1 MRRKKRINKLEK
13 KVSYLFD
20 LLINLSIKVGELNRD
35 NLDATLSKQN
45 DVNFNYTIVKDSK
58 GS

>member
-35 NLDATLSKQN
+35 NLDATFSKQN

>member
-20 LLINLSIKVGELNRD
+20 LLINLSIKVGELIRD
-35 NLDATLSKQN
+35 NLDATFSKQN

>member
-1 MRRKKRINKLEK
+1 MGRKKKIKKLER

-20 LLINLSIKVGELNRD
+20 LLINLAIKVGELNRP
-35 NLDATLSKQN
+35 NLDTTFSKQN

-58 GS
+58 GN

>member
-1 MRRKKRINKLEK
+1 MRRKKRIKKLER

-20 LLINLSIKVGELNRD
+20 LLINLAIKVGELNRS
-35 NLDATLSKQN
+35 NLDTTFSKQN

-58 GS
+58 GN